1 MLLKFS
7 YCFNVPQCSF
17 VKCLCGL
24 FTYYYCYYIIINIL
38 NIRKNLPADPKPRS
52 SAPDRLLLTFRQGLV
67 PRGLRPQPTPVTAV
81 PQQAGDD
88 GRLAEAHVADDDDA
102 PAGGGVAAAEA
113 GVHLLEEPLPAGEEP
128 IGREAGDL
136 KVEGLQVEGGGER
149 NCGGG
154 EENGKREVGVR
165 VSRERR
171 SDSGATRWFLR
182 GVRTSVVLLAAA
194 PRVLPGHSERRP
206 GGNVPLLLI

>member
-1 MLLKFS
+1 M
-7 YCFNVPQCSF
+7 
-17 VKCLCGL
+17 
-24 FTYYYCYYIIINIL
+24 
-38 NIRKNLPADPKPRS
+38 
-52 SAPDRLLLTFRQGLV
+52 
-67 PRGLRPQPTPVTAV
+67 TAER
-81 PQQAGDD
+81 QQAGDD

-154 EENGKREVGVR
+154 ENQQKRGW
-165 VSRERR
+165 RR
-171 SDSGATRWFLR
+171 RFPGATQRQRRHRVVSR